1 MNTSRRNTLDW
12 SGYSGFGASRL
23 PWRMAGVAALL
34 VAVQAPAGSAE
45 PSAQQEPVAAGN
57 HAPAPAKVYSAVR
70 NEMTAIDLLAGKT
83 PAAGLP
89 DSLADNPQWR
99 NFVKTISSSWDK
111 YAKNISAPMMQW
123 ARVEVPQNNQ
133 TVFYPFSGPDFATVY
148 QIFPNAHRY
157 VMAARQNAA
166 MPLDLGSLTPATTTH
181 SLKLLTSAWQQF
193 GNDGFFVTEYLD
205 KYYHTSQPRIG
216 ASTFIATFLNL
227 HGFTVTRVFPIG
239 VNEDGLVEELPG
251 DTKPWASVRFIANKN
266 GREIIVDYL
275 KIDLSNDGLE
285 SKPGNRKFI
294 EQIANNPVLFK
305 AASHLP
311 QYASFDDITESV
323 LQNSPLIV
331 QDETALT
338 YSKLIEGYDVKLFGK
353 FVKPHRAFQNTQT
366 SLTQAYAKRD
376 DIKQLDFRFG
386 YFKGGNYSLMI
397 ATKK

>member
-1 MNTSRRNTLDW
+1 MVW
-12 SGYSGFGASRL
+12 SGISGLGGSRP
-23 PWRMAGVAALL
+23 PWRAAVLVFFLVVFQARAIGADLPPQHEPANTGKIAVAHA
-34 VAVQAPAGSAE
+34 SAYK
-45 PSAQQEPVAAGN
+45 PI
-57 HAPAPAKVYSAVR
+57 R
-70 NEMTAIDLLAGKT
+70 NEKAAEDLLAGKT
-83 PAAGLP
+83 PATGLP
-89 DSLADNPQWR
+89 DSLADNPQWQ
-99 NFVKTISSSWDK
+99 NFVKTISSSWEK
-111 YAKNISAPMMQW
+111 YAKSISEPMMQW
-123 ARVEVPQNNQ
+123 AKVEVPQNNQ

-148 QIFPNAHRY
+148 QIFPHASRY

-166 MPLDLGSLTPATTTH
+166 MPLDLESLTPAATTH

-193 GNDGFFVTEYLD
+193 GHDGFFVTEYLD

-227 HGFTVTRVFPIG
+227 HGFTVDRFFPIG
-239 VNEDGLVEELPG
+239 VNEEGIVEELPR
-251 DTKPWASVRFIANKN
+251 DTKPWASVRFIATKN

-311 QYASFDDITESV
+311 QYASFDDITEAV
-323 LQNSPLIV
+323 LQHSPLIV

-338 YSKLIEGYDVKLFGK
+338 YSKLIQGYDVKLFGN
-353 FVKPHRAFQNTQT
+353 FVKPHRSFQNTQT
-366 SLTQAYAKRD
+366 SLAQAYAKRE

>member
-1 MNTSRRNTLDW
+1 MVW
-12 SGYSGFGASRL
+12 SGISGFGGSRL
-23 PWRMAGVAALL
+23 PWRAAVLAFLL
-34 VAVQAPAGSAE
+34 VVLQARASGAELPAQHE
-45 PSAQQEPVAAGN
+45 PANTG
-57 HAPAPAKVYSAVR
+57 KSAVAHAAAFEPIR
-70 NEMTAIDLLAGKT
+70 NEKAAVDLLAGKT
-83 PAAGLP
+83 PATGLP
-89 DSLADNPQWR
+89 DSLADNPQWQ
-99 NFVKTISSSWDK
+99 NFVKTISSSWER
-111 YAKNISAPMMQW
+111 YAKNISEPMMQW

-148 QIFPNAHRY
+148 QIFPNASRY

-166 MPLDLGSLTPATTTH
+166 TPLDLQALTPATTAH

-193 GNDGFFVTEYLD
+193 GHDGFFVTEYLD
-205 KYYHTSQPRIG
+205 KYYHTSKPRIG

-227 HGFTVTRVFPIG
+227 HGFTVNRFFPIG
-239 VNEDGLVEELPG
+239 VNEEGIIEELPRE
-251 DTKPWASVRFIANKN
+251 TNPWASVRFIATKN

-294 EQIANNPVLFK
+294 EQISNNPVLFK

-311 QYASFDDITESV
+311 QYASFDDITEAI
-323 LQNSPLIV
+323 LQHSPLIV

-338 YSKLIEGYDVKLFGK
+338 YSKLIQGYDVKLFGN
-353 FVKPHRAFQNTQT
+353 FVKPHRSFQNTQT
-366 SLTQAYAKRD
+366 SLAQAYAKRE